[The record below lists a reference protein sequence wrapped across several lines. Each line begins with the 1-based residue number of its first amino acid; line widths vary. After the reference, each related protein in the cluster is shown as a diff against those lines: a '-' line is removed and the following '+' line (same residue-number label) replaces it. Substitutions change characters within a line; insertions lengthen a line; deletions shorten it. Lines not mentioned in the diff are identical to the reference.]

1 MTLFIH
7 KLTLKKMKFKFNS
20 NSYLWFQIN
29 LFIINIKISESNI
42 KNVKIN
48 YKDWILLNIMLNSI
62 LK

>member
-1 MTLFIH
+1 MTLSLH
-7 KLTLKKMKFKFNS
+7 KLTLKKMKFKFIS

-29 LFIINIKISESNI
+29 VFIINIKISKSNI